1 MQSVASHPK
10 MAAMPRWSTP
20 LRLLADLLMPRAC
33 AGCDRP
39 LVGEHVPFCPT
50 CMERMLADCGSDYC
64 PRCGRTAEPY
74 LATPAGC
81 PKCRHTRGPL
91 SGVARVGT
99 YAGMAGVLV
108 RRFKF
113 EHQQRLDGLLGALL
127 ADAVRRQPWC
137 DQIDALVP
145 VPTDW
150 GGWWRYR
157 FHPAGMIAQCA
168 GARLGVPAL
177 PLVRTHGKRRR
188 QTGLPESER
197 HLNIRG
203 AFRLARAAR
212 VEGASLCVVD
222 DVSTSGAT
230 LREVAR
236 VLKTGGAGQVFAAIV
251 AKTELSPL
259 PSPIAPPGIT
269 PS

>member
-1 MQSVASHPK
+1 
-10 MAAMPRWSTP
+10 MPP
-20 LRLLADLLMPRAC
+20 AC

-39 LVGEHVPFCPT
+39 LPGEDVPFCPT
-50 CMERMLADCGSDYC
+50 CMERMLADCGPDYC

-74 LATPAGC
+74 LTTAAGC

-91 SGVARVGT
+91 FGVARVGT
-99 YAGMAGVLV
+99 YSGMAGVLV

-113 EHQQRLDGLLGALL
+113 SHQQRLDDLLGRLL
-127 ADAVRRQPWC
+127 ADAIRRQPWC
-137 DQIDALVP
+137 EQIDALVP

-150 GGWWRYR
+150 LGWWRYR
-157 FHPAGMIAQCA
+157 FHPAGQIARCA
-168 GARLGVPAL
+168 AARLGVPAL
-177 PLVRTHGKRRR
+177 PLVRAHGKRRR

-203 AFRLARAAR
+203 AFRVARAAR
-212 VEGASLCVVD
+212 VRGACVCIVD

-236 VLKTGGAGQVFAAIV
+236 VLKAAGADAVFAAVV
-251 AKTELSPL
+251 ARTEPGPI
-259 PSPIAPPGIT
+259 PSPIAPPGT
-269 PS
+269 PPA